1 MKKTKYTKK
10 QISEAIKYW
19 ESVLTKMNES
29 RHRQPKTRSINDQVK
44 HCEQVYNGPEGNCY
58 IYNEHFVWTDNEG
71 NEIEPPQKIGGN
83 FDCSNTKI
91 TSLEGAPRE
100 VGGFFSCSNTKI
112 TSLKG
117 APRKVGGT
125 FDCSDTDITSLEGAP
140 WKVDRSFDCSYCEN
154 LTSLKGAPQKVSR
167 HFDCSDT
174 KITSLKGAPQKVSGD
189 FDCSKTNI
197 TSLEGAPQKV
207 GGDFDCSDTDITSL
221 DGAPGE
227 VGEYFYCLDTNI
239 TSDQKF
245 EYLQCLKHQKVSRAS
260 TIWSYQ
266 NPSSGHI
273 DATGHYKER
282 VKIN

>member
-19 ESVLTKMNES
+19 EGVLKKMNES
-29 RHRQPKTRSINDQVK
+29 RHRQPKTRSINDWFK
-44 HCEQVYNGPEGNCY
+44 RCKQVYNGPEGNCY
-58 IYNEHFVWTDNEG
+58 IYNGHFAWTDNNG
-71 NEIEPPQKIGGN
+71 NDIEPPQKIGGH
-83 FDCSNTKI
+83 
-91 TSLEGAPRE
+91 
-100 VGGFFSCSNTKI
+100 
-112 TSLKG
+112 
-117 APRKVGGT
+117 
-125 FDCSDTDITSLEGAP
+125 FDCSDTDITSL
-140 WKVDRSFDCSYCEN
+140 
-154 LTSLKGAPQKVSR
+154 KGAPQKVGKD
-167 HFDCSDT
+167 FYCSDT
-174 KITSLKGAPQKVSGD
+174 K
-189 FDCSKTNI
+189 I

-227 VGEYFYCLDTNI
+227 IGEYFYCLDTNI

-245 EYLQCLKHQKVSRAS
+245 EYLQCLKHQKVYRAS
-260 TIWSYQ
+260 TIWSGQ